1 MKRFI
6 ALYLTPASVL
16 KDWMQVD
23 AETCKA
29 EEAKM
34 GAEWDAWA
42 TKYGSSIIETSA
54 TGGTKRVT
62 PDGIEDASNDVMM
75 YSIVEAEDKE
85 AAAAMFEGHP
95 HLQIPQ
101 ASIEVMNITPM
112 AELG

>member
-16 KDWMQVD
+16 KGWMEVD
-23 AETCKA
+23 AETRKA
-29 EEAKM
+29 AEAKM
-34 GAEWDAWA
+34 GAEWDAW
-42 TKYGSSIIETSA
+42 TQKHGSRIIETAA

-62 PDGIEDASNDVMM
+62 PSGIEDAANDVMM
-75 YSIVEAEDKE
+75 YSIVEAEDKD

-95 HLQIPQ
+95 HLQIPE
-101 ASIEVMNITPM
+101 ATIEVMNVTPM